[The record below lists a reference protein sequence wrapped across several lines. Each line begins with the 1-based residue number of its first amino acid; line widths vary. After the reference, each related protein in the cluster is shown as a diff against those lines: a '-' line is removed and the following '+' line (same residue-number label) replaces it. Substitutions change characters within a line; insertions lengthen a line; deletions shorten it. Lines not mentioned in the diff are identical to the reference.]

1 MLSFSI
7 NVRKHVEKLNFLI
20 QIFGNNIE
28 NEALKL
34 RGITSNFPRVPNKL
48 VLVLN
53 WELHL
58 GLSDSTDSSFN
69 YTEIRCSSTSVIV
82 NRHFGAGGW
91 GRREGGSKLIRI
103 SYIEHVTEKLEDVKR
118 ATIYFP
124 SLLYSG

>member
-34 RGITSNFPRVPNKL
+34 RGITSNFPCVPNKL

-69 YTEIRCSSTSVIV
+69 YTEIRC
-82 NRHFGAGGW
+82 
-91 GRREGGSKLIRI
+91 
-103 SYIEHVTEKLEDVKR
+103 
-118 ATIYFP
+118 
-124 SLLYSG
+124 